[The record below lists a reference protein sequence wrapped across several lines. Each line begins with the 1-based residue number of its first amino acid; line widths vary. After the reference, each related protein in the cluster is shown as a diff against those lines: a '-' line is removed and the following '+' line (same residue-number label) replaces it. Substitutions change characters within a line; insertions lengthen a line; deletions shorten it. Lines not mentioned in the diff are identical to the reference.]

1 MKIDRLIGIIMT
13 LLQQEKATAPE
24 LAQQFEVSRRT
35 INRDIEDIC
44 KAGVPLVTIQGRGG
58 GVSIAEA
65 YKLDKTFFAPEEL
78 QAILTGL
85 QGLDSVSK
93 IPYFAQIVKKLSSR
107 DRPVVPDS
115 TILID
120 LASHYRGTLSEKID
134 AIRQAVEQKHV
145 ISFWY
150 YSADRETN
158 RRIEPYHLVFQ
169 WSSWYV
175 LGYCLEKRDFRMF
188 KLNRL
193 WELRIHNCVF
203 SPRPV
208 PEERL
213 RFDSYFQA
221 VFSLKALFQPSQ
233 KYRLIDEYGID
244 CFQTAPDGRLL
255 FAWEFTRYEYM
266 REWVFSFGDQVE
278 IIEPE
283 ALVRDR
289 LAQAKN
295 ILAQS
300 VET

>member
-120 LASHYRGTLSEKID
+120 LASHYRGTLSEK
-134 AIRQAVEQKHV
+134 
-145 ISFWY
+145 STP
-150 YSADRETN
+150 SG
-158 RRIEPYHLVFQ
+158 RR
-169 WSSWYV
+169 WSKSMSSPFGTTVRTVKPTGVSSRITLYFNGRPGTCWDTALKSGIFGCSSSTGSGSCV
-175 LGYCLEKRDFRMF
+175 STTACFLPARCRRNGCALTPIF
-188 KLNRL
+188 KL
-193 WELRIHNCVF
+193 
-203 SPRPV
+203 
-208 PEERL
+208 
-213 RFDSYFQA
+213 
-221 VFSLKALFQPSQ
+221 
-233 KYRLIDEYGID
+233 
-244 CFQTAPDGRLL
+244 
-255 FAWEFTRYEYM
+255 
-266 REWVFSFGDQVE
+266 SF
-278 IIEPE
+278 
-283 ALVRDR
+283 L
-289 LAQAKN
+289 
-295 ILAQS
+295 
-300 VET
+300 